1 LPPTSRLFC
10 AATVLQASPPQS
22 ARIGVDR
29 GAAKGDTNAMS
40 PMTLILPAIAYLV
53 LSAALGLSLGPT
65 LGLAAFG
72 AAAGVHGLWLA
83 ARATEAAEAGKRA
96 LAQIRRELGS
106 AREEARGILEAIES
120 AAQTRPDL
128 GHVMT
133 EVRVLQGLVEKLS
146 GQPLPKPGVAPV
158 PAPSFADAQV
168 LDIVRDALRENRVEL
183 YVQPIVDLPQRR
195 RRHFECFSRMRAPD
209 GTLIGPDRYLPLA
222 ESAGL
227 VSAIDNML
235 LFRCVQLV
243 RRMQGTNTDAGV
255 FVNISEHTLADTR
268 FFSEF
273 VNFMAQNAELAHNL
287 VFELAES
294 HTRRLTETQW
304 AELDR
309 LGSIGFRFSM
319 DQVTD
324 IDVETYTLAKRN
336 FRFVKIEARKLLD
349 FANSARGAAFARIRA
364 AMMDAKLALIVEKI
378 EAEPL
383 LVEILDLDVDYGQGF
398 LFGEPR
404 PLKEAK

>member
-1 LPPTSRLFC
+1 MPW
-10 AATVLQASPPQS
+10 V
-22 ARIGVDR
+22 RIGVDR
-29 GAAKGDTNAMS
+29 SVAKGDTNAMS
-40 PMTLILPAIAYLV
+40 PMMLILPAIAYLV
-53 LSAALGLSLGPT
+53 LSAALGLALGPA
-65 LGLAAFG
+65 LGLALFG
-72 AAAGVHGLWLA
+72 AAAGLHGLWLA
-83 ARATEAAEAGKRA
+83 ARAIEAAEVGKRA
-96 LAQIRRELGS
+96 LAQIRRELGA
-106 AREEARGILEAIES
+106 AREEARAILEAIEDAS
-120 AAQTRPDL
+120 RTRPDL

-146 GQPLPKPGVAPV
+146 GHPVPKTGVAES
-158 PAPSFADAQV
+158 APSFADAQV

-209 GTLIGPDRYLPLA
+209 GTLVGPDRYLPLA

-243 RRMQGTNTDAGV
+243 RRMQSTNADMGV

-294 HTRRLTETQW
+294 HTRRLSETQW

-324 IDVETYTLAKRN
+324 IDIEAYTLAKRN

-349 FANSARGAAFARIRA
+349 FADSARGSAFPRIRA
-364 AMMDAKLALIVEKI
+364 SMIDAKLALIVEKI
-378 EAEPL
+378 EADPL
-383 LVEILDLDVDYGQGF
+383 LVEILDLEVDYGQGF

>member
-1 LPPTSRLFC
+1 LQTWPP
-10 AATVLQASPPQS
+10 PS

-29 GAAKGDTNAMS
+29 RAAKEDTNAMS
-40 PMTLILPAIAYLV
+40 PITLILTSIAYV
-53 LSAALGLSLGPT
+53 VASAALGLTLGPAT
-65 LGLAAFG
+65 GLAAFG
-72 AAAGVHGLWLA
+72 AAAGAHGLWLA
-83 ARATEAAEAGKRA
+83 ARAAGSAEEGKRA
-96 LAQIRRELGS
+96 LAQIRRELGA
-106 AREEARGILEAIES
+106 AREEARGIFEAIES
-120 AAQTRPDL
+120 AARTRPDL

-146 GQPLPKPGVAPV
+146 GQPLPKPGAAA

-222 ESAGL
+222 ESEGL

-243 RRMQGTNTDAGV
+243 RRMQGANTDAGV

-273 VNFMAQNAELAHNL
+273 VNFMAQNADLAHNL

-324 IDVETYTLAKRN
+324 IDVETSTLAKRN

-349 FANSARGAAFARIRA
+349 FANSARGSAFARIRA
-364 AMMDAKLALIVEKI
+364 SMAEAKLALIVEKI

>member
-1 LPPTSRLFC
+1 
-10 AATVLQASPPQS
+10 
-22 ARIGVDR
+22 
-29 GAAKGDTNAMS
+29 MS

-53 LSAALGLSLGPT
+53 LSGALGLTLGPA

-83 ARATEAAEAGKRA
+83 ARATETAEDGKRA
-96 LAQIRRELGS
+96 LAQIRRELGA

-120 AAQTRPDL
+120 AARTRPDL

-146 GQPLPKPGVAPV
+146 GQPLPKPGLPISS
-158 PAPSFADAQV
+158 PSFADAQV

-222 ESAGL
+222 ETAGL

-243 RRMQGTNTDAGV
+243 RRMQGTSTDVGV

-273 VNFMAQNAELAHNL
+273 VSFMAQNAELAHNL

-324 IDVETYTLAKRN
+324 IDVESYTLAKRN

-349 FANSARGAAFARIRA
+349 FANSARGSAFARIRA

-383 LVEILDLDVDYGQGF
+383 LVEILDLEVDYGQGF

>member
-1 LPPTSRLFC
+1 
-10 AATVLQASPPQS
+10 
-22 ARIGVDR
+22 
-29 GAAKGDTNAMS
+29 MS
-40 PMTLILPAIAYLV
+40 PLTLILPAITYTAVAAAIGLV
-53 LSAALGLSLGPT
+53 YGVPA
-65 LGLAAFG
+65 GLAVF
-72 AAAGVHGLWLA
+72 AAGAGIHGVWTA
-83 ARATEAAEAGKRA
+83 ARLASDVDAGKRS
-96 LAQIRRELGS
+96 LAQIRREIAA

-120 AAQTRPDL
+120 AARTRPDL

-146 GQPLPKPGVAPV
+146 GQPV
-158 PAPSFADAQV
+158 PRTEAARPDPSYGDAQV

-209 GTLIGPDRYLPLA
+209 GNVIGPDRYLPLA
-222 ESAGL
+222 QSVGL

-243 RRMQGTNTDAGV
+243 RRMQRTNAGAGV

-273 VNFMAQNAELAHNL
+273 VTFMAQNADLAHNL
-287 VFELAES
+287 VFELAEA
-294 HTRRLTETQW
+294 HTRRLSDLQW

-309 LGSIGFRFSM
+309 LGSLGFRFSM
-319 DQVTD
+319 DQVG
-324 IDVETYTLAKRN
+324 DVEIDAATLAKRN
-336 FRFVKIEARKLLD
+336 FRFVKIEAVKLIE
-349 FANSARGAAFARIRA
+349 FANGAGGVAFTRLRA
-364 AMMDAKLALIVEKI
+364 ALIDHRVALVVEKI
-378 EAEPL
+378 ESEQM
-383 LVEILDLDVDYGQGF
+383 LVEVLDLEADYGQGF
-398 LFGEPR
+398 LFGEPK